1 MKTRFSEDKLRPF
14 IIQLFKP
21 IWQFRVVST
30 VGNGNGWLNKK
41 PVVKEFDVIT
51 YPVGVENLKT
61 IVHFTAFIIHKILQR
76 RHHIKFG
83 I

>member
-1 MKTRFSEDKLRPF
+1 MKPRLSEDKFRPL

-21 IWQFRVVST
+21 IRQFGVVST

-41 PVVKEFDVIT
+41 PVIKEFDMIT

-61 IVHFTAFIIHKILQR
+61 IVHFTAFIIHKILQGG
-76 RHHIKFG
+76 HHIKFG
-83 I
+83 V